1 MKGSDT
7 KRGMPH
13 RHDELLLTLPNKP
26 AIYKGYTTLHI
37 IISIYNTAYNN
48 ITTFSKQSNFNVN
61 SLISTLNNQIKKI
74 NHPGNSV
81 FKYTYS
87 FPFSLIADFIITN
100 LHITECTKSRHSSIF
115 NISMQ

>member
-37 IISIYNTAYNN
+37 III
-48 ITTFSKQSNFNVN
+48 ISKQSNFNVN